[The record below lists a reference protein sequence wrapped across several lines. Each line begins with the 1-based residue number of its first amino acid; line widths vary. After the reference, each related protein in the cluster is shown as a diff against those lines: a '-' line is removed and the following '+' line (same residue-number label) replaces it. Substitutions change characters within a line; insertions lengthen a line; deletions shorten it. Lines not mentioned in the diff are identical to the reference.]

1 MAEEEGEQH
10 REEEEEEEGDRGRG
24 WRVVVSVYLVPI
36 PTVAASFV
44 FSLTRPVN

>member
-1 MAEEEGEQH
+1 MAEEEEEQQ
-10 REEEEEEEGDRGRG
+10 REEEEEEGDRGGRG

-44 FSLTRPVN
+44 FSLTSPDN

>member
-1 MAEEEGEQH
+1 MAEEEEEQH
-10 REEEEEEEGDRGRG
+10 REEEEEEGDRGRG